1 MSGPPP
7 SGSEPENNEIN
18 EINEIDEAETP
29 PVPPAPPA
37 PTVPPVPAVPPVP
50 PGPAVPPLPPVPP
63 GPTPA
68 PSPTPPPLPPVP
80 QPDPVPPA
88 PFDPSPRPWTEPPTQ
103 AAAVDAPPAAPPI
116 PTAPSWMDTP
126 PPAIPYVEPAATGT
140 VELHTIET
148 TQVPT
153 VDEPT
158 PMASSFDVAK
168 DAIQVAGE
176 SAAQA
181 GFDTNIGESQQLE
194 EVVFDLSN
202 LAAEQRQVLAM
213 RLTAAAVAYHWEG
226 SDLVASTSDAGAIND
241 AIAVLQGASSDI
253 AYMEAEPL
261 VEAESGPSDDT
272 ETPADPVALGDE
284 TVFDLLNLSAEERR
298 HLSMRLTGAG
308 IAHRWEVGTDLIVP
322 TDSSDQIEFYVN
334 QVRNPDGF
342 GDDEIEA
349 FDEDVDDEAIY
360 SAMSNLYVAAD
371 KLMQRPGD
379 GSTINSFYDASD
391 DVEGLP
397 APFGFDPRVWA
408 QVLGL
413 ASSIAD
419 ALDAEADEDMIGS
432 DARTL
437 RQLLV
442 NYV

>member
-1 MSGPPP
+1 MSGPPSEREP
-7 SGSEPENNEIN
+7 EPEND
-18 EINEIDEAETP
+18 EIDEAETPSVP

-37 PTVPPVPAVPPVP
+37 PAVPPVP

-103 AAAVDAPPAAPPI
+103 AAAVDAPPAAPSI
-116 PTAPSWMDTP
+116 PTAPSWMDTPPP

-140 VELHTIET
+140 VELNTIET

-153 VDEPT
+153 MDEPT
-158 PMASSFDVAK
+158 PVASSFDVAK

-181 GFDTNIGESQQLE
+181 GFDTNIGEPQQLE

-241 AIAVLQGASSDI
+241 AIAVLQGASSDT

-261 VEAESGPSDDT
+261 VEAAPGPSDDT

-391 DVEGLP
+391 DVDGLP

-419 ALDAEADEDMIGS
+419 ALDAEADEDTIGS

>member
-7 SGSEPENNEIN
+7 SEPE
-18 EINEIDEAETP
+18 DEPDDAEVVTAETP
-29 PVPPAPPA
+29 PVPPTPPA
-37 PTVPPVPAVPPVP
+37 PATPAPAPPTTPAPAAPPLPTPP
-50 PGPAVPPLPPVPP
+50 PGPP
-63 GPTPA
+63 PA
-68 PSPTPPPLPPVP
+68 PGPTPPPLPAPPTPAPAPP

-88 PFDPSPRPWTEPPTQ
+88 PVDPSPQPWTEPPTQ
-103 AAAVDAPPAAPPI
+103 ALAPPAI
-116 PTAPSWMDTP
+116 PSAPSWMDAP
-126 PPAIPYVEPAATGT
+126 PPAPEPAIPYVEPQDTGT
-140 VELHTIET
+140 VEFGAVET

-153 VDEPT
+153 LDEPT
-158 PMASSFDVAK
+158 PGPSSFDVAK

-176 SAAQA
+176 FAGRAAYA
-181 GFDTNIGESQQLE
+181 SIGQSEPLE
-194 EVVFDLSN
+194 EAVFDLSN
-202 LAAEQRQVLAM
+202 LAADQRQILAM
-213 RLTAAAVAYHWEG
+213 RLAADAVSYRWEG
-226 SDLVASTSDAGAIND
+226 TDLVALTTDMAAIND
-241 AIAVLQGASSDI
+241 AIAVLQGASTDVE
-253 AYMEAEPL
+253 YMEAGAL
-261 VEAESGPSDDT
+261 VEAEPAASDNA
-272 ETPADPVALGDE
+272 EAPAAPVALGDE
-284 TVFDLLNLSAEERR
+284 TIFDLLNLSVEERR

-308 IAHRWEVGTDLIVP
+308 IAHRWEVGTDLIVS
-322 TDSSDQIEFYVN
+322 TADADQIEFYVSEA
-334 QVRNPDGF
+334 RNPDGF
-342 GDDEIEA
+342 ADDEIEA
-349 FDEDVDDEAIY
+349 FDDDVDDEAIY

-419 ALDAEADEDMIGS
+419 ALDAEAGEDAIGT